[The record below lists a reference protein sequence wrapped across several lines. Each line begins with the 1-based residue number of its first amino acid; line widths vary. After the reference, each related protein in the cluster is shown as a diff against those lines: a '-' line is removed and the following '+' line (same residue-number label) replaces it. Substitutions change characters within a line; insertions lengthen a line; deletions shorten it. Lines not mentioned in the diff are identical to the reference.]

1 MTNDSKDAI
10 IRELVEALQ
19 AMMEATEF
27 VSGAPIAEAYH
38 KARVALAHAEAMR

>member
-10 IRELVEALQ
+10 IRELIEALQ

>member
-1 MTNDSKDAI
+1 MTDDSKDAI
-10 IRELVEALQ
+10 IRELVEALK

>member
-1 MTNDSKDAI
+1 MSDASKDDL